1 MANESLRVLLRRLGC
16 ATAAAGTAALSD
28 AQLLERFVARR
39 DEAAFELLVWRHGT
53 MVLNLCRRLLRHE
66 QDAEDAF
73 QTSFLILARK
83 ADSIGKQQACASWLY
98 KVAYRVALE
107 ARARS
112 AERAARE
119 DGGTEELSA
128 SARTDDLW
136 CDLRPVLDVE
146 LSRLPEKYRAAFVL
160 CCLEGRTGAE
170 AAEELRCPKGTVLS
184 RLARARERLRRGLLR
199 RGICL
204 PVSVLA
210 ATLAAHGQ
218 AADITAG
225 LVTRTAQAALAG
237 ATVASACAAAL
248 TEGVLRAMFLS
259 KVKTALGILSLVG
272 MVGFAAA
279 VVGGALLADPAEPG
293 LQESLAQSPPKT
305 GGDVQA
311 RERPDPDDGMTAAE
325 RRLLSQR
332 KLTQIGVALHR
343 YAETYQRL
351 PAPAIYEGYPDG
363 LLPEVTTGNVPAGG
377 SAGGPAGG
385 DAPLPGAGGTGSG
398 SGAPP
403 GRPSAAIAASAR
415 PLLSW
420 RVTILPFLG
429 ESDLYNQF
437 KRNEPW
443 DSPHNRKLL
452 AKMPAVYAA
461 PGIKSGDRTYYQA
474 IVGTGSSWEP
484 RRQLRF
490 PASIPDGTSNTILV
504 VEAANPVPWSKPED
518 LPFVADQALPKFGGL
533 FGGDF
538 NALFADG
545 AVQFLSAKSD
555 AQVLRFAIMPADG
568 QPIDIDK
575 LLVNAAE
582 GAADQSDPGTLRRE
596 NEQLRA
602 ALDALRRMA
611 DKEKETISRLR
622 ARMADGPPRLDAATS
637 KLVEENA
644 RLQQALDRAV
654 DEVDKLKAEKRRLE
668 DEVQRQTKAV
678 K

>member
-73 QTSFLILARK
+73 QASFLILARK
-83 ADSIGKQQACASWLY
+83 AGSIGKRQACASWLY
-98 KVAYRVALE
+98 KVAYRVALA
-107 ARARS
+107 ARTRS

-119 DGGTEELSA
+119 RACTDDLPA

-184 RLARARERLRRGLLR
+184 RLARAREGLRRGLLR

-210 ATLAAHGQ
+210 ATVAAHGQ

-225 LVTRTAQAALAG
+225 LVTRTAKTALAG
-237 ATVASACAAAL
+237 ATVASARAAAL
-248 TEGVLRAMFLS
+248 TEGVLRAMFMS
-259 KVKTALGILSLVG
+259 KVKTALGILCLVG
-272 MVGFAAA
+272 IVGFAAVA
-279 VVGGALLADPAEPG
+279 IGGALLANPAEPG
-293 LQESLAQSPPKT
+293 MPEPLAQSPPET

-311 RERPDPDDGMTAAE
+311 KEKPDPDGGMTAAE
-325 RRLLSQR
+325 LRLLSER

-343 YAETYQRL
+343 YAETYRRL

-363 LLPEVTTGNVPAGG
+363 LLPEAPGGAGPAGG
-377 SAGGPAGG
+377 SGGGPAGG
-385 DAPLPGAGGTGSG
+385 DAPLPGAGSTGSG
-398 SGAPP
+398 SGAPAR
-403 GRPSAAIAASAR
+403 RPAPAIAAGAK

-420 RVTILPFLG
+420 RVAILPFLG

-452 AKMPAVYAA
+452 ARMPAVFAA
-461 PGIKSGDRTYYQA
+461 PGIKAGDRTYYQA
-474 IVGTGSSWEP
+474 IVGTGASWEP

-504 VEAANPVPWSKPED
+504 VEGANPVPWSKPED

-538 NALFADG
+538 HALFADG
-545 AVQFLSAKSD
+545 AVKFLSAKAD
-555 AQVLRFAIMPADG
+555 AQKLRLAIMPADG
-568 QPIDIDK
+568 QPIDTDE
-575 LLVNAAE
+575 LLANAGE
-582 GAADQSDPGTLRRE
+582 GAADHSNPGTLRRE
-596 NEQLRA
+596 NEQMRA

-611 DKEKETISRLR
+611 DREKEAISRLR
-622 ARMADGPPRLDAATS
+622 ARTADSPPRLDAATS
-637 KLVEENA
+637 RLIEENA

-668 DEVQRQTKAV
+668 DEVKRK